1 MVFPSRLMFWALIKQ
16 TEWKPFLDLLS
27 PSFFRVVPAGPLLA
41 ELRRLAALYRN
52 ADIFERAVTRR
63 SASLASARL
72 PIEVTA
78 AKRADTPPKPMD
90 AAAARARGQRILELY
105 FHQIFDDGLT
115 LLDLRQGRFTQPEAG
130 DGALL
135 WSPSGALGDWSPE
148 FRGAVRALYRG
159 FYNGDDRLF
168 REGLSALG
176 LAKAEEAL
184 RAQFGEGQQRE
195 VHFTLRDFQQKFQ
208 EVFVRCQATGSTID
222 TGFLALGLYLAT
234 LYEHLEALAQPF
246 DARAAFEV
254 ATARAP

>member
-1 MVFPSRLMFWALIKQ
+1 MIWTLVRQ

-27 PSFFRVVPAGPLLA
+27 PSFFRVMPAGPLLA

-52 ADIFERAVTRR
+52 ADTFARAVALRG
-63 SASLASARL
+63 ASLTRAGL

-78 AKRADTPPKPMD
+78 AKRADSPAKSMD
-90 AAAARARGQRILELY
+90 AAAARARGQRVLELF
-105 FHQIFDDGLT
+105 FHQIFDEGLT
-115 LLDLRQGRFTQPEAG
+115 LLDLRQERFAQAETGE
-130 DGALL
+130 GALR
-135 WSPSGALGDWSPE
+135 WSPSSAIADWSPG

-159 FYNGDDRLF
+159 FYSGDDLLF

-176 LAKAEEAL
+176 LARAEEAL
-184 RAQFGEGQQRE
+184 RRQFGEGQQRE
-195 VHFTLRDFQQKFQ
+195 VRFALRDFQQKFQ
-208 EVFVRCQATGSTID
+208 EVFVRCQDTGSSID

-246 DARAAFEV
+246 DARAAFEG